1 MSSSSVLQMQW
12 TLNGQQTT
20 VQFDASISEHH
31 AGTAQ
36 VSQHQVETGPNI
48 TDHIRPM
55 PMTLSLEAFVTNT
68 PINSGILSPTAS
80 PAGQIT
86 NGVLQFSSS
95 FNRVNDVYNALLEA
109 QAGGALIAVT
119 TSLSLYIDF
128 AITSIGA
135 PRDAEH
141 GNAVQFS
148 IELTAD
154 LDRQRHRR
162 VSAGSARAEEVGKPE
177 ADDASHGHAD
187 VADQSRQRPEAGREV
202 RERIVSFLVIDTTTA
217 ATSTYWDEI
226 IQLDGVQYIFEFFWS
241 DRESCW
247 YMSILDQSQNYMA
260 TGLRLNVS
268 WPLLR
273 RFQNPALPQGL
284 LYCLD
289 TTGTGT
295 EIRVP
300 SDLGQGV
307 LLMYV
312 TPDEFVPA

>member
-1 MSSSSVLQMQW
+1 MQW

-20 VQFDASISEHH
+20 VQFDASISEQHT
-31 AGTAQ
+31 GTAQ

-55 PMTLSLEAFVTNT
+55 PMTLSLQAFVTNT

-95 FNRVNDVYNALLEA
+95 FNRVNDVYNALLDA

-148 IELTAD
+148 IELMQILTVSVTD
-154 LDRQRHRR
+154 
-162 VSAGSARAEEVGKPE
+162 VSAPAPLAQKKSVSQKPTTPATDTQTSQTKADSGLKKFVNFASGS
-177 ADDASHGHAD
+177 
-187 VADQSRQRPEAGREV
+187 
-202 RERIVSFLVIDTTTA
+202 
-217 ATSTYWDEI
+217 
-226 IQLDGVQYIFEFFWS
+226 
-241 DRESCW
+241 
-247 YMSILDQSQNYMA
+247 
-260 TGLRLNVS
+260 
-268 WPLLR
+268 
-273 RFQNPALPQGL
+273 
-284 LYCLD
+284 
-289 TTGTGT
+289 
-295 EIRVP
+295 
-300 SDLGQGV
+300 
-307 LLMYV
+307 
-312 TPDEFVPA
+312 